1 MENKNNSQKEDTV
14 AAIGIGAMIVFIA
27 LILVAAVA
35 AAVIIQTAEKLQQN
49 AQKTG
54 DDTAKQSTS
63 RFMVNAGSEDAA
75 NDYML
80 FVKLAPGSVAV
91 ADDDVVV
98 QLYCGAQSDT
108 IDSANH
114 VFYDMDDVNGAAQT
128 TVNPGAGYAFV
139 VTPNNCGAGTVTMW
153 IHIEGSGS
161 TYQVLEV
168 SGTAGQPII

>member
-1 MENKNNSQKEDTV
+1 M
-14 AAIGIGAMIVFIA
+14 
-27 LILVAAVA
+27 
-35 AAVIIQTAEKLQQN
+35 
-49 AQKTG
+49 
-54 DDTAKQSTS
+54 
-63 RFMVNAGSEDAA
+63 
-75 NDYML
+75 
-80 FVKLAPGSVAV
+80 AV